1 MNKTILITASILGM
15 TSIILGAFGAH
26 ALKELISPVSQQ
38 TFETGVRYQMYH
50 AILLLFVGTSVH
62 IRLKFKKQIYFFSLI
77 GVLLFSGSIYGLAT
91 NALTAFDFKIIGFI
105 TPIGGLFLIISWV
118 FLFVNFLKMKH

>member
-1 MNKTILITASILGM
+1 MNKAILITAAILGF

-26 ALKELISPVSQQ
+26 LLKELISIESQQ

-62 IRLKFKKQIYFFSLI
+62 VRLKYKKQIYYRRR
-77 GVLLFSGSIYGLAT
+77 VR
-91 NALTAFDFKIIGFI
+91 N
-105 TPIGGLFLIISWV
+105 
-118 FLFVNFLKMKH
+118 